1 VDHSEVKA
9 LSDIEEYGCHVLH
22 VFEDDGSPRFTYSIG
37 IQQCTKQP
45 ELIVTGLKQELAQ
58 SIINKYNQRIKSGE
72 VFLSERMY
80 SNFIEGFDVT
90 FKIVSQNKYKEYLG
104 WARWLY
110 KGNNFSAYQLIF
122 PSTSGKWP
130 WDSDA
135 PDDYTWFIPPLY
147 ES

>member
-72 VFLSERMY
+72 
-80 SNFIEGFDVT
+80 
-90 FKIVSQNKYKEYLG
+90 
-104 WARWLY
+104 
-110 KGNNFSAYQLIF
+110 
-122 PSTSGKWP
+122 
-130 WDSDA
+130 
-135 PDDYTWFIPPLY
+135 
-147 ES
+147 

>member
-1 VDHSEVKA
+1 
-9 LSDIEEYGCHVLH
+9 
-22 VFEDDGSPRFTYSIG
+22 
-37 IQQCTKQP
+37 
-45 ELIVTGLKQELAQ
+45 
-58 SIINKYNQRIKSGE
+58 
-72 VFLSERMY
+72 MY

-122 PSTSGKWP
+122 PSISGKWP

-135 PDDYTWFIPPLY
+135 PNDYTWFIPPLY